1 MPNLG
6 SSRAPLNIMT
16 EIVIIFFIVYLFI
29 IVIFFFYL
37 IKIKLVLLISQDC
50 NLRHRVFLSN
60 VFVAHKHYFL

>member
-6 SSRAPLNIMT
+6 SSRAPFNIMS

-29 IVIFFFYL
+29 IVIFFHL

>member
-16 EIVIIFFIVYLFI
+16 EIVIIFFI
-29 IVIFFFYL
+29 
-37 IKIKLVLLISQDC
+37 SQDY

-60 VFVAHKHYFL
+60 VFVAPKHYFL

>member
-29 IVIFFFYL
+29 IVIFFHL